1 MINKIGIFTGKQ
13 KEYNT
18 KVLTLL
24 YDNEPLSAWKLTAKI
39 RKIGRNSLHATLNKR
54 LRSLEEKGYV
64 RRKERKWHLRFKG
77 IISVL
82 LIQHEPKMWNSKWT
96 EIFEENAKITAEYSK
111 PILKVDKAT
120 IQDGIK
126 SLGLC
131 LDDFNAWVNISKKVK
146 ELIEDG
152 VINFDL
158 IKEEDLLAIIIMK
171 TKTLEQL
178 SGLFR
183 QKGDSSN

>member
-1 MINKIGIFTGKQ
+1 MNKIGIFTGKQ
-13 KEYNT
+13 KEYNA

-24 YDNEPLSAWKLTAKI
+24 YDSEPLSAWELTAKI
-39 RKIGRNSLHATLNKR
+39 RKVGRQSLHATLNKR
-54 LRSLEEKGYV
+54 LRSLEDKGYV
-64 RRKERKWHLRFKG
+64 LRRERKWHLRFKG
-77 IISVL
+77 ILAVL
-82 LIQHEPKMWNSKWT
+82 LIQSEPKMWNPKWT
-96 EIFEENAKITAEYSK
+96 EIFEENAKIAAEHTD
-111 PILKVDKAT
+111 PIFKLDKAT
-120 IQDGIK
+120 IQDGLK

-131 LDDFNAWVNISKKVK
+131 LDDFNEWLNVSKKVK

-158 IKEEDLLAIIIMK
+158 IKEGDLLALIIMK